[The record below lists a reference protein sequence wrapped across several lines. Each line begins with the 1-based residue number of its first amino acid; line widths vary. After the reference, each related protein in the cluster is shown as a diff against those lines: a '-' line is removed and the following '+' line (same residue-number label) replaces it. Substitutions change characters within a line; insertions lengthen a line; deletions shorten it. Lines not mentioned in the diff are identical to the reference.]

1 MNKLKIGLLSLI
13 MILLTGCV
21 KVETNF
27 KVNSNNSGDLT
38 LVYALDKQLANTE
51 TKNQIETMKNEARD
65 QGYKVSGYSSEK
77 YFGVKIKKHYG
88 NLKNIKAPSGNTDLF
103 EIDIKED
110 KRFFKTK
117 YDVKSVFDFEDIIET
132 EEDEIITKELEDSIL
147 SQLDLTFNL
156 ELPVKAGKNNA
167 TEIKDNGKNLYW
179 SFIPG
184 IKNYVEVEFT
194 KTNYLN
200 ITLVFAGVLLIV
212 GFLLFIRKKR
222 KLT

>member
-13 MILLTGCV
+13 MILLSGCI
-21 KVETNF
+21 KVDTNL
-27 KVNSNNSGDLT
+27 KVNSDSSGDLT
-38 LVYALDKQLANTE
+38 LIYALDKQLANSE

-65 QGYKVSGYSSEK
+65 QGYKVFGYSSEK
-77 YFGVKIKKHYG
+77 YFGVKIKKHYD
-88 NLKNIKAPSGNTDLF
+88 NLKNLKAPSGNTDLF

-117 YDVKSVFDFEDIIET
+117 YELKSVFDFEDIIET
-132 EEDEIITKELEDSIL
+132 EEDELITKELEDSIL

-167 TEIKDNGKNLYW
+167 SEIKDNGKKLYW

-184 IKNYVEVEFT
+184 IKNNVEVEFT

-200 ITLVFAGVLLIV
+200 IILVFVGVLLIV

>member
-65 QGYKVSGYSSEK
+65 QGYKVSSYSSEK
-77 YFGVKIKKHYG
+77 FFGVKIKKHYD
-88 NLKNIKAPSGNTDLF
+88 NFKNIKAPSGNTDLF

-110 KRFFKTK
+110 KRLFKTK
-117 YDVKSVFDFEDIIET
+117 YDVKSVFDFEDIIEI

-167 TEIKDNGKNLYW
+167 SEIKDNGKNLYW
-179 SFIPG
+179 NFIPG

-200 ITLVFAGVLLIV
+200 IILVVVGLLLIV